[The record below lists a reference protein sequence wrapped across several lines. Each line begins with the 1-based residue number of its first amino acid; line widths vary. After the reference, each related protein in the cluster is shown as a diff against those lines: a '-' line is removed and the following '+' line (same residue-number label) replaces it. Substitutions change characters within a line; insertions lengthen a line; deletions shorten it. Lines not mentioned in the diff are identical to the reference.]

1 MDELA
6 TTVSDILNQ
15 ASNGIGYLSAWLAS
29 DGLSGYAASMTAI
42 SASHVAMAAFVAIM
56 SFTVAAFAV
65 ASDTSDK
72 RILKNMKDDLA
83 ACMFGVSVTIFL
95 LSIVFLAF
103 SISDLAGWLASPD
116 GMLLKTLVDG
126 LTAK

>member
-1 MDELA
+1 MNELA
-6 TTVSDILNQ
+6 STVSDILNQ
-15 ASNGIGYLSAWLAS
+15 ASNGIGDLSAWLAS
-29 DGLSGYAASMTAI
+29 DGLTGYAASMTAI
-42 SASHVAMAAFVAIM
+42 SASHVAMAAFVAIV

-72 RILKNMKDDLA
+72 KILKNMDDNMAAGMLA
-83 ACMFGVSVTIFL
+83 VSGTIFL